1 MHIVAGSGQR
11 LRLGKK
17 SPWESYDYTRQKC
30 LKLLGASIVRFQ
42 PEPRV
47 SNDWDP
53 LPWFSQL
60 NHEGTATTWTAWRS
74 LFPFLSS
81 LRIDLTQLN
90 HWHIHYPS
98 VPNMQMQYSSTS
110 LTALWTLKVNLFVFV
125 LFFQFEYTGHLLCC
139 QYKHL
144 VYVKDLKKFGSWLV
158 YC

>member
-1 MHIVAGSGQR
+1 MITLDKNAWNY
-11 LRLGKK
+11 LEL
-17 SPWESYDYTRQKC
+17 
-30 LKLLGASIVRFQ
+30 ASCV
-42 PEPRV
+42 
-47 SNDWDP
+47 
-53 LPWFSQL
+53 FSQSRAWAMIEIPSLGFL
-60 NHEGTATTWTAWRS
+60 NSIMKGLQPLGQLEPWRP

-125 LFFQFEYTGHLLCC
+125 LFFQFEYTGHFLCC